1 MESRSEY
8 IKQKRKHLRRERIGG
23 RAMKQPV
30 NIQDQ
35 FLNQLRKEGIPVTV
49 FLLNGFQ
56 IRGYIKGFDNFTVL
70 FESEGKQQ
78 LVFKHAISTFAPQ
91 RNVTIEMEA

>member
-1 MESRSEY
+1 
-8 IKQKRKHLRRERIGG
+8 
-23 RAMKQPV
+23 MKQPI

-35 FLNQLRKEGIPVTV
+35 YLNQLRKDGTNVTV

-56 IRGYIKGFDNFTVL
+56 LRGQIKGFDNFTVL

-78 LVFKHAISTFAPQ
+78 LVYKHAISTFAPQ
-91 RNVTIEMEA
+91 RNVQIDLEGQQS

>member
-1 MESRSEY
+1 
-8 IKQKRKHLRRERIGG
+8 
-23 RAMKQPV
+23 MKTSI

-35 FLNQLRKEGIPVTV
+35 FLNQLRKDNTNVTV

-56 IRGYIKGFDNFTVL
+56 IRGQIKGFDNFTVL

-78 LVFKHAISTFAPQ
+78 LVYKHAISTFAPQ
-91 RNVTIEMEA
+91 RNVQIDMDNQ

>member
-1 MESRSEY
+1 
-8 IKQKRKHLRRERIGG
+8 
-23 RAMKQPV
+23 MKKPV

-35 FLNQLRKEGIPVTV
+35 FLNQLRKEGIPSIL

-56 IRGYIKGFDNFTVL
+56 LRGQVKGFDNFTVL

-91 RNVTIEMEA
+91 RNVQINQEEQ